1 MAKPP
6 KAPGLPFYGND
17 LVVSEVDPTRHTPPD
32 LSPPPAWLQGFCLLF
47 VEHES
52 YFMTLISGLGVVGS
66 RQKGPEQGQPGWPLV
81 NISLTVPASTASS
94 LCPHFRLGLKKVPT
108 S

>member
-1 MAKPP
+1 MQRTSLNQIKRLTFWGV
-6 KAPGLPFYGND
+6 GLPLAG
-17 LVVSEVDPTRHTPPD
+17 
-32 LSPPPAWLQGFCLLF
+32 GFSLLF
-47 VEHES
+47 VECES
-52 YFMTLISGLGVVGS
+52 YLMTLISGVGVVGS

-81 NISLTVPASTASS
+81 NISLTVLASTASS

>member
-1 MAKPP
+1 MWRTSLNQIKRLTFWVW
-6 KAPGLPFYGND
+6 GCL
-17 LVVSEVDPTRHTPPD
+17 
-32 LSPPPAWLQGFCLLF
+32 LQGFCLLF
-47 VEHES
+47 VERES
-52 YFMTLISGLGVVGS
+52 YFMTLISGVGVVGS